1 MFADLLSRPGVEEH
15 VALRSRFGF
24 LALHGG
30 LEQGTAEMAQAAA
43 QASGASLYAVV
54 QPDHLRWH
62 LPAHRI
68 SAPDAPTLA
77 AFLDHVD
84 VVVSLHGYLRHDL
97 PSAVLVGGANRVLAA
112 QLGARLRHTLP
123 DFDVV
128 DDLRRIPAELRG
140 VHPHNPVNLSRGGG
154 IQLELPHRVRF
165 AGRDPRRSGRSPA
178 ETLVDTLVAFAT
190 TTAP

>member
-1 MFADLLSRPGVEEH
+1 VFADLLAHPGVEEQIR
-15 VALRSRFGF
+15 LRSRCGF

-30 LEQGTAEMAQAAA
+30 LEPATAEMAHAAA
-43 QASGASLYAVV
+43 EASGASLYAVV
-54 QPDHLRWH
+54 QPDNLRWH

-97 PSAVLVGGANRVLAA
+97 TTAVLVGGANRALAA
-112 QLGARLRHTLP
+112 QLGARLRRALP
-123 DFDVV
+123 DFEVI
-128 DDLRRIPAELRG
+128 DDLAHIPAGLRG
-140 VHPHNPVNLSRGGG
+140 VHPQNPVNLTRAGGV
-154 IQLELPHRVRF
+154 QLELPHRVRSV
-165 AGRDPRRSGRSPA
+165 GRGPHPSGRSPA
-178 ETLVDTLVAFAT
+178 AALVDALAAFAT